1 MRITHLPALSPFARG
16 PFMAQA
22 APSPAAQ
29 AQDLAEALRRDGAIV
44 NVQISAPAA
53 LAAQAGAAAKPQ
65 VVKGLVDTG
74 ASISTV
80 SDAVAQ
86 AAGLQA
92 VGSVPLYGVGGG
104 GERPI
109 YAASFGLQD
118 YGVVVDPIEIAGVT
132 IPMPGVDIL
141 VGRDIL
147 KALRLDYKGPA
158 GAFTLTQEEGTPLER
173 AGAAAAATA
182 GEKPSTTTWIAVG
195 GGLAAIATLGALFA
209 LDVI

>member
-1 MRITHLPALSPFARG
+1 MRITHLPGSRR
-16 PFMAQA
+16 
-22 APSPAAQ
+22 SPAGPSWPKPRHRRQ
-29 AQDLAEALRRDGAIV
+29 LRPRT
-44 NVQISAPAA
+44 SRRRC
-53 LAAQAGAAAKPQ
+53 AQAGAAAKPQ

-109 YAASFGLQD
+109 YAASFGLQA

-158 GAFTLTQEEGTPLER
+158 GAFTLTQEGGTPLER
-173 AGAAAAATA
+173 AGAAP
-182 GEKPSTTTWIAVG
+182 G
-195 GGLAAIATLGALFA
+195 
-209 LDVI
+209 